1 MKSLSSKH
9 IIELSHVSKIYQLED
24 VEIRALDDVSMFI
37 KEGEFVAIVGPSGS
51 GKSTLMHII
60 GLLDKPTSGQV
71 LLDDEDVSD
80 FSEVKLAK
88 LRNKKIGFIFQTF
101 NLLPRT
107 SSVNNVELTLI
118 YSGVKDKERKQRA
131 KDILERVGLKDR
143 NNHFP
148 SQLSGG
154 QQQRVAIARALINNP
169 ILVIADEPTGNL
181 DSKSSLE
188 ILNLLKKLNQS
199 GHTIIMVTHD
209 LEIANSANRLIKI
222 KDGKVID

>member
-1 MKSLSSKH
+1 MTSPTSKH
-9 IIELSHVSKIYQLED
+9 IIELSHVSKIYQLD
-24 VEIRALDDVSMFI
+24 GVEIRALDDVSMFI

-71 LLDDEDVSD
+71 LLDNEDVSA
-80 FSEVKLAK
+80 FTENKLAK

-107 SSVNNVELTLI
+107 SSINNVELTLI
-118 YSGVKDKERKQRA
+118 YSGIKDKERKQRA
-131 KDILERVGLKDR
+131 REMLERVGLMDR

-169 ILVIADEPTGNL
+169 LLVIADEPTGNL

-188 ILNLLKKLNQS
+188 ILSLLKELNKS
-199 GHTIIMVTHD
+199 GHTLIMVTHD
-209 LEIANSANRLIKI
+209 MEIAKAANRLIKI
-222 KDGKVID
+222 KDGKVIN